1 MEKSSKNLIAAAYL
15 SGVGEAFK
23 KAKSVQNGDLEKYIE
38 DAKVLRR
45 QLISRSIGDGYENP
59 TQLIEA
65 AKQYATNNLT
75 ETINIKTV
83 FNNASR
89 KNLNTAVTPSIV
101 SNTGISQVI
110 EPVTASD
117 VNPVFTPPTSF
128 TETPKVNNAVVL
140 TPPTNITPP
149 TNVTPPTN
157 ISPSPSPEPSPSPS
171 PEPAQA
177 TSFLSMF
184 QLGGR
189 RGRRK
194 TKKSNRRRKA
204 RKNTRK

>member
-23 KAKSVQNGDLEKYIE
+23 KAKTVEQNDLENYIE

-45 QLISRSIGDGYENP
+45 ELISRSVDDGYENP

-110 EPVTASD
+110 EPVTATN
-117 VNPVFTPPTSF
+117 VNPIFTPPTQF
-128 TETPKVNNAVVL
+128 TETPKVNNAVAF
-140 TPPTNITPP
+140 TPP
-149 TNVTPPTN
+149 TNV
-157 ISPSPSPEPSPSPS
+157 SPAPEPSPSPSPS

-204 RKNTRK
+204 RKHTRK

>member
-23 KAKSVQNGDLEKYIE
+23 KAKSVQNGDLDNYIE

-45 QLISRSIGDGYENP
+45 ELISRSITDGYDNP

-75 ETINIKTV
+75 ETINVKSV
-83 FNNASR
+83 FNSANR

-110 EPVTASD
+110 EPVTTTN

-149 TNVTPPTN
+149 TNV
-157 ISPSPSPEPSPSPS
+157 SPEPLPEPSPEPSPS

>member
-23 KAKSVQNGDLEKYIE
+23 KAKSVQNGDLENYIE

-45 QLISRSIGDGYENP
+45 ELISRSINDGYENP

-75 ETINIKTV
+75 ETV
-83 FNNASR
+83 NNSANR
-89 KNLNTAVTPSIV
+89 RNLNTAVTPSIV
-101 SNTGISQVI
+101 SNTGTTQVI
-110 EPVTASD
+110 EPVTATN
-117 VNPVFTPPTSF
+117 VNSVFTPQTPL
-128 TETPKVNNAVVL
+128 TETPKVNNAVAL
-140 TPPTNITPP
+140 TPPTIVSPPTNITPSI
-149 TNVTPPTN
+149 N
-157 ISPSPSPEPSPSPS
+157 ISTSSSPSPA
-171 PEPAQA
+171 PAQA

-184 QLGGR
+184 QLGGK

>member
-23 KAKSVQNGDLEKYIE
+23 KAKTVEQNDLEKYIE

-45 QLISRSIGDGYENP
+45 ELISRSVGDGYENP

-65 AKQYATNNLT
+65 AKQYATNNLA
-75 ETINIKTV
+75 ETINSKTV
-83 FNNASR
+83 FNMSNR
-89 KNLNTAVTPSIV
+89 KNLNTAVTPSIL
-101 SNTGISQVI
+101 SNTKNTQII
-110 EPVTASD
+110 EPVISSN
-117 VNPVFTPPTSF
+117 VSSLFTPPTPI

-140 TPPTNITPP
+140 TPPINVSYSTSLTPA
-149 TNVTPPTN
+149 
-157 ISPSPSPEPSPSPS
+157 PEPAQSPGPA
-171 PEPAQA
+171 PAPGPAQA

-184 QLGGR
+184 KFGGR
-189 RGRRK
+189 RLHRK

-204 RKNTRK
+204 RKHTRK